1 MAESEETRSISEQ
14 EEGNG
19 PAQDVPSYTL
29 EQYLNSDEPYLELYR
44 CRADPFLHRQLVEKA
59 AIKAKEAGLKGFKE
73 LYKSFCEK
81 QDQKKPVVVV
91 QNITNYNGQMAAL
104 DCGNWTCDQYG
115 VRRLTPYG
123 EEVACQIPITMKHRY
138 KNIDDGTEKVKL
150 AFYMS
155 NQWNEIIIPCSQYAT
170 PRELVRLS
178 DTGLPVNLR
187 SAHVLSDFLLDLYAL
202 NYHRIP
208 VSRSVGRMGW
218 VGNRQ
223 FSPFVDGL
231 FFDGRA
237 EYAPVFDA
245 TAPRGSLE
253 DWLTAARAFRKES
266 TAARIVLAAS
276 FASVLIKPLG
286 ALPFFVH
293 LWGVD
298 SSTGKTVALMA
309 AASVWASPEMG
320 KYVKTFDGTDVGY
333 ERTAAFLNSLPMC
346 IDELQLSR
354 TQRGKVV
361 FNVYRLTQGAGRTRG
376 NKGGGVDVTPT
387 WANAILTTGETPING
402 TGAGAGAVN
411 RVIEIEC
418 TSAHKVVSEGR
429 SVVQALRQNYGH
441 AGRAFVQKLLEPG
454 KLQRARD
461 IYDSCF
467 AMLNSS
473 ATTDKQAM
481 AAALIVTAD
490 ILATLWIFKD
500 GSGLT
505 CEELAKFLASKESVS
520 LGVRGYEYLCDW
532 VAQNANRM
540 RLDVDQGD
548 IYGILDGDWAYII
561 NSVFKRAAE
570 DAGYNPQA
578 LISYLRGSHLI
589 KVSADGKST
598 VLKSIRGR
606 KIRCVCLRVSPENY
620 VEDPFNG
627 EIVENMD
634 SYDGT

>member
-1 MAESEETRSISEQ
+1 MDAAAV
-14 EEGNG
+14 GVKN
-19 PAQDVPSYTL
+19 
-29 EQYLNSDEPYLELYR
+29 
-44 CRADPFLHRQLVEKA
+44 FKA
-59 AIKAKEAGLKGFKE
+59 
-73 LYKSFCEK
+73 LYKAYCDAMRGAFVPENHST
-81 QDQKKPVVVV
+81 DV
-91 QNITNYNGQMAAL
+91 QGQAL
-104 DCGNWTCDQYG
+104 DLNCGDWLVDEYG
-115 VRRLTPYG
+115 VRRGIGGCET
-123 EEVACQIPITMKHRY
+123 VACQFPVLLTRRFE
-138 KNIDDGTEKVKL
+138 NIDSGAEKVELSFRKGGLWRKL
-150 AFYMS
+150 
-155 NQWNEIIIPCSQYAT
+155 IVPCSQYAT
-170 PRELVRLS
+170 PKELVRLS
-178 DTGLPVNLR
+178 DAGLGINLR
-187 SAHVLSDFLLDLYAL
+187 MAQDLSDYLTDLYAL
-202 NYHRIP
+202 NFDRLP
-208 VSRSVGRMGW
+208 VSKSVSRLGW
-218 VGNRQ
+218 VGEGQ
-223 FSPFVDGL
+223 FSPFVEDVTYDG
-231 FFDGRA
+231 GA

-245 TAPRGSLE
+245 TAPCGSLE

-309 AASVWASPEMG
+309 AASVWANPEMG

-346 IDELQLSR
+346 IDELQLSKNA
-354 TQRGKVV
+354 RGQVV
-361 FNVYRLTQGAGRTRG
+361 FNVYRLAQGAGRTRG

-505 CEELAKFLASKESVS
+505 CEELAKFLASREAVS
-520 LGVRGYEYLCDW
+520 TGLRGYEYLCDW
-532 VAQNANRM
+532 VSTNLNRFDTATGEV
-540 RLDVDQGD
+540 LQGD
-548 IYGILDGDWAYII
+548 ILGKIEGDFVYII
-561 NSVFKRAAE
+561 ATRFSAAMTE
-570 DAGYNPQA
+570 GGFDPQA
-578 LISYLRGSHLI
+578 VRSYMASNGLLRLSSEKKNTVPKKIHGVTTKCICMLMGGSP
-589 KVSADGKST
+589 DQT
-598 VLKSIRGR
+598 
-606 KIRCVCLRVSPENY
+606 
-620 VEDPFNG
+620 DPFTG
-627 EIVENMD
+627 EQVTFD
-634 SYDGT
+634 A